1 VTIKQNEVA
10 LEQSEVT
17 MKQCEAIMKQ
27 SDVALEAKDELIRK
41 LQRQLCSSSE
51 ALLSTHHFLHR
62 VGYAIF
68 HDVLRVLQL
77 STQHKDVLQLSNLLY
92 VCVNISLKSEVS

>member
-1 VTIKQNEVA
+1 MTIKQNEVA

-41 LQRQLCSSSE
+41 LQQQLCSSSE
-51 ALLSTHHFLHR
+51 AFLR
-62 VGYAIF
+62 YAIF
-68 HDVLRVLQL
+68 HDVL
-77 STQHKDVLQLSNLLY
+77 
-92 VCVNISLKSEVS
+92 

>member
-1 VTIKQNEVA
+1 MTIKQNEVA
-10 LEQSEVT
+10 LDQSEVT

-41 LQRQLCSSSE
+41 LQQQLCSSSE
-51 ALLSTHHFLHR
+51 AFLSNFLHR

-68 HDVLRVLQL
+68 HEVLR
-77 STQHKDVLQLSNLLY
+77 
-92 VCVNISLKSEVS
+92 